1 MEKPFALIIEDD
13 RDIVALFR
21 HVLDLAGYRT
31 EIVLD
36 GKVALEHLTKS
47 KPDIVLL
54 DLKLPGVSGS
64 EILAMMNADEH
75 LKHVPVV
82 VITAYAHLV
91 QTLPVNPELV
101 LIKPVNIEQLGGLI
115 LRICPTEKSIE
126 ILPYDVLTGVYN
138 RSFFMARLAY
148 ALERTKQLHQNKF
161 AVLYLHLGHS
171 TKINYLFGEEYNKRV
186 LQESA
191 LLLKTILR
199 PTDTLARHAGDI
211 FSILIEDVSDHDTPI
226 LIASRVQSRVRK
238 YLARLENEL
247 QVRANVGI
255 VLCGEEYLS
264 VDEILHD
271 AEEALVLARSDRRK
285 MLQILR
291 SKPIDAHQGCYYVS
305 FHALELQL
313 SKSDAPFSHKTG
325 WRIFYLVSKLTA
337 IYNFIS
343 PLALNFPLN
352 CLPAFSLEDQAHLQ
366 PDILVRRAEKHFP
379 TQLMRQINWQNIAQH
394 ARSCPVFI
402 GK

>member
-21 HVLDLAGYRT
+21 HVLDLAGYHT

-36 GKVALEHLTKS
+36 GKVAVEHLAKS

-54 DLKLPGVSGS
+54 DLNLPGVSGI
-64 EILAMMNADEH
+64 EILAMMNADER

-82 VITAYAHLV
+82 VITAHAHLV

-101 LIKPVNIEQLGGLI
+101 LIKPVNIEQLSNLI
-115 LRICPTEKSIE
+115 LRICPTEKSMDS
-126 ILPYDVLTGVYN
+126 LPYDVLTGVYN

-148 ALERTKQLHQNKF
+148 ALERAKQLHHNKF
-161 AVLYLHLGHS
+161 AVLYLHLEQS
-171 TKINYLFGEEYNKRV
+171 TKINYMFGKEYNKRV

-191 LLLKTILR
+191 SLLKTILR
-199 PTDTLARHAGDI
+199 PTDTLARHGGDI

-226 LIASRVQSRVRK
+226 LIASRVQNRVRK

-264 VDEILHD
+264 VDQILHD
-271 AEEALVLARSDRRK
+271 AEEALVLAKSDRRK
-285 MLQILR
+285 MLQTLR
-291 SKPIDAHQGCYYVS
+291 SKPIAATKDVITS
-305 FHALELQL
+305 
-313 SKSDAPFSHKTG
+313 PF
-325 WRIFYLVSKLTA
+325 
-337 IYNFIS
+337 
-343 PLALNFPLN
+343 
-352 CLPAFSLEDQAHLQ
+352 
-366 PDILVRRAEKHFP
+366 
-379 TQLMRQINWQNIAQH
+379 MR
-394 ARSCPVFI
+394 
-402 GK
+402 